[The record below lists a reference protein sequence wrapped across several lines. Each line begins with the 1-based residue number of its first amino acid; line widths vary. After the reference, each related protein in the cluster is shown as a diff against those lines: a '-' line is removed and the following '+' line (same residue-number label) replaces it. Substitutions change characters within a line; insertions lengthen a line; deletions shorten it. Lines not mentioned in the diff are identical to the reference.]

1 MNILTP
7 ILGAATPGQGTLT
20 GIDWVMIA
28 LYFAILLGVAWWV
41 VSKNKNTAAD
51 YFLAGR
57 NLGWWVIGASI
68 FASNIGSEHIVGLAG
83 SGAKD
88 GVALAHY
95 ELHAWC
101 LLVLAWVFVPFYAR
115 SLVFTMPEFLERRFS
130 TGSRYVLSIVS
141 IVTFIVSKIAVGIF
155 AGGVVFATLLPELR
169 IGGIDSFWIGSV
181 LVIVLTGLYTV
192 IGGMRAVAY
201 NDAVQ
206 VVILILGSGLLTI
219 YGLNTLG
226 GSDGLMAGWG
236 ELKRLCGSEMFNLWK
251 PLVPHGQ
258 VATWAPVK
266 EVNEAGAV
274 VKQAWYFNTNFPWL
288 GMAICAPVI
297 GLWYWCTDQYI
308 VQRALG
314 APNERVARQGSIFAA
329 FLKLFP
335 VYLFIIP
342 GLICFALA
350 KSGKVPGLAEVY
362 DPVTGQATAAAQ
374 GAFPLMVQHLLPPG
388 LRGIVVAGLL
398 SALMGSLAGVFN
410 ACSTLFTVDIYE
422 KLRPKASQSEIVRM
436 GRIATVVMVIIAM
449 LWIPVVKGAHGL
461 YGYLQSIQGY
471 LAPPIFVVFFFGV
484 FWKRLN
490 AQGCLWAMIIGFIV
504 GMFRMLVDT
513 PTTLN
518 SNFHYREGSFFW
530 IVNNINFQY
539 FSILITIIS
548 AIVMVVV
555 SYMTAPPNEAQI
567 KGLTFATAT
576 AEDKAKT
583 RASWGAKEVVFSLI
597 IMAAITF
604 AYLYFR
610 G

>member
-1 MNILTP
+1 MITLSP
-7 ILGAATPGQGTLT
+7 MFAAAGTATTAAKSTLT
-20 GIDWVMIA
+20 GLDWLAIA
-28 LYFAILLGVAWWV
+28 IYFLILLGVAWWV
-41 VSKNKNTAAD
+41 VKKGKDTAAD

-130 TGSRYVLSIVS
+130 TNSRYVLSIVS
-141 IVTFIVSKIAVGIF
+141 LVTFIVSKIAVGIF
-155 AGGVVFATLLPELR
+155 AGGVVFSTLLPEMR
-169 IGGIDSFWIGSV
+169 ITLGGWIIDSFWIGSV
-181 LVIVLTGLYTV
+181 LVVVLTGLYTML
-192 IGGMRAVAY
+192 GGMRAVVY

-206 VVILILGSGLLTI
+206 VVVLITGSALLTI
-219 YGLNTLG
+219 YGLVQLG
-226 GSDGLMAGWG
+226 GWG

-251 PLVPHGQ
+251 PLIPPGMEG
-258 VATWAPVK
+258 TWAPVK
-266 EVNEAGAV
+266 EPTRI
-274 VKQAWYFNTNFPWL
+274 AWYFNTNFPWL

-314 APNERVARQGSIFAA
+314 APNQTIARRGSIFAA

-350 KSGKVPGLAEVY
+350 KSGKIPGLAPVY
-362 DPVTGQATAAAQ
+362 DAATGQATGASQA
-374 GAFPLMVQHLLPPG
+374 AFPLLVEHLLPAG

-410 ACSTLFTVDIYE
+410 ACSTLFTVDIYS
-422 KLRPKASQSEIVRM
+422 KYRPNASQSQIVQV
-436 GRIATVVMVIIAM
+436 GRIATAIMVLIAIA
-449 LWIPVVKGAHGL
+449 WIPIVRGADSL
-461 YGYLQSIQGY
+461 YGYLQAIQGY

-490 AQGCLWAMIIGFIV
+490 AQGCFWAMVIGFIV

-513 PTTLN
+513 PVTL
-518 SNFHYREGSFFW
+518 SKDFKYAEGSFFW

-555 SYMTAPPNEAQI
+555 SYMTAEPDYKKI
-567 KGLTFATAT
+567 SGLTFATAT
-576 AEDKAKT
+576 EEDKRITRESWEAKD
-583 RASWGAKEVVFSLI
+583 VVFSLVVL
-597 IMAAITF
+597 AAIIG